1 MKVLTLAAIVAT
13 AWARCNNDCSGNG
26 ICNAGSV
33 CECELNFLGND
44 CSDRLCLF
52 GKAFIDS
59 PLGDVNS
66 NNGIDTD
73 QQIQYQYANGLVGEQ
88 YDTAYGLARE
98 DNTVAWNEAHFYRE
112 CSNKG
117 ICDRST
123 GQCACFPGFEG
134 EGCRRITCP
143 NSCSGHGQCVNM
155 HVSNDDYGAWDEK
168 KTVECQCDPG
178 YTGADCSLRKCPQG
192 SDPIATVYI
201 NDDSVYKIQW
211 GQQSGHKYGA
221 TANGAKVEFPNGQ
234 VHWTMSYKDDFGDI
248 WTTSAVTT
256 YYQARTAGGSLI
268 VGPSDKTNN
277 LVSTPF
283 FMDPDFQ
290 GPTVATVNVDGELKV
305 GGAAKG
311 TTVPAVYAQ
320 KNANNR
326 ITFSFDPS
334 FIGEQVN
341 ASIQAL
347 PNDVVRH
354 AYVHTVFNYGK
365 DPDEVFI
372 YPSMGV
378 PKFKGALNA
387 KTLQVGTPGSGK
399 IVYALGA
406 GHCSPDASFLA
417 TSNCANV
424 NKFNGGKSLA
434 VNDRKYRFP
443 YFIGPDDTTEGPD
456 ALAAAYSNCA
466 KNNLCIFITIPEPEG
481 RKDLTVNYKFKTL
494 IRTAAAAEK
503 DMKPNE
509 YTTSLAREV
518 SNKDGGVNSLV
529 SVQQVGSD
537 RFWHKLIDGT
547 PIIRFYDG
555 QELHDCSRRGL
566 CDFETG
572 KCKCFDG
579 YSGYKCQEKS
589 VLGY

>member
-44 CSDRLCLF
+44 CSERLCLY
-52 GKAFIDS
+52 GKAFVDS

-66 NNGIDTD
+66 NGGIDTD
-73 QQIQYQYANGLVGEQ
+73 QQIQYQYSNGLVGEQ
-88 YDTAYGLARE
+88 YDNAYGLARA
-98 DNTVAWNEAHFYRE
+98 DNKAAWNEAHFYRE

-117 ICDRST
+117 ICDRTT

-155 HVSNDDYGAWDEK
+155 AVSNAEYAAWDEK

-192 SDPIATVYI
+192 TDPIATVYT

-211 GQQSGHKYGA
+211 GQTVNKKWGA
-221 TANGAKVEFPNGQ
+221 AEIPNGQ
-234 VHWTMSYKDDFGDI
+234 VHWTMSYKDDFGDV

-256 YYQARTAGGSLI
+256 YYQARLKDGSLE
-268 VGPSDKTNN
+268 VGPHQKDGEFT
-277 LVSTPF
+277 STPF
-283 FMDPDFQ
+283 FMDPDYQ
-290 GPTVATVNVDGELKV
+290 GDAAAIVNVDGSNS
-305 GGAAKG
+305 KG
-311 TTVPAVYAQ
+311 TDIKEVYKATASSGGKVQ
-320 KNANNR
+320 
-326 ITFSFDPS
+326 FSFHPS

-347 PNDVVRH
+347 PNDVVRYS
-354 AYVHTVFNYGK
+354 YVHTVFNYGK
-365 DPDEVFI
+365 DQDQVFI

-378 PKFKGALNA
+378 PAFRTKLTG
-387 KTLQVGTPGSGK
+387 KTLAAGTVAGK
-399 IVYALGA
+399 IVYPTGS
-406 GHCSPDASFLA
+406 GYCSPDSSFLK
-417 TSNCANV
+417 TSGSECINV
-424 NKFNGGKSLA
+424 GNFNDGKSPA
-434 VNDRKYRFP
+434 VNDNKYRFP
-443 YFIGPDDTTEGPD
+443 YFLTTDSAVEGPD
-456 ALAAAYSNCA
+456 ALAKAYTNCD
-466 KNNLCIFITIPEPEG
+466 KDNLCIFITIPEPTG
-481 RKDLTVNYKFKTL
+481 SKQMTVNYKYKTM
-494 IRTAAAAEK
+494 IRSRKGNVAPK
-503 DMKPNE
+503 DFKPNE
-509 YTTSLAREV
+509 YDVTHAPEE
-518 SNKDGGVNSLV
+518 SNISGGSGALV
-529 SVQQVGSD
+529 SVSEVGTA
-537 RFWHKLIDGT
+537 RKWHKLIDGT
-547 PIIRFYDG
+547 PIIKYKSD
-555 QELHDCSRRGL
+555 QLLHDCSRRGL

-579 YSGYKCQEKS
+579 YSGYKCQERS

>member
-1 MKVLTLAAIVAT
+1 M
-13 AWARCNNDCSGNG
+13 
-26 ICNAGSV
+26 
-33 CECELNFLGND
+33 
-44 CSDRLCLF
+44 
-52 GKAFIDS
+52 
-59 PLGDVNS
+59 
-66 NNGIDTD
+66 DTD

-88 YDTAYGLARE
+88 YDNAYGLARE
-98 DNTVAWNEAHFYRE
+98 DNTVEWNEAHFYRE

-117 ICDRST
+117 TCDRTT
-123 GQCACFPGFEG
+123 GQCACYPGFEG

-143 NSCSGHGQCVNM
+143 NDCSNHGQCVNM
-155 HVSNDDYGAWDEK
+155 AVSNADYGAWDEK

-211 GQQSGHKYGA
+211 GQVSGKKWGA
-221 TANGAKVEFPNGQ
+221 TQGGAPLEFPNDQ

-256 YYQARTAGGSLI
+256 YYQLRTAGGSLK
-268 VGPSDKTNN
+268 VGPSDKTS
-277 LVSTPF
+277 LLTGTPF

-290 GPTVATVNVDGELKV
+290 GPAVATVNVDGGLKV
-305 GGAAKG
+305 GAAAKG
-311 TTVPAVYAQ
+311 LPVKDVYKQ
-320 KNANNR
+320 QNTGNKR
-326 ITFSFDPS
+326 VKFSFDPS

-347 PNDVVRH
+347 PNDVVRYS
-354 AYVHTVFNYGK
+354 YVHTVFNNGA
-365 DPDEVFI
+365 DPDNVFI

-378 PKFKGALNA
+378 PKFKTELDK
-387 KTLQVGTPGSGK
+387 KTLQAGTVGGK
-399 IVYALGA
+399 IVYATGA
-406 GHCSPDASFLA
+406 GYCSPDAAFLG
-417 TSNCANV
+417 SSKCANV
-424 NKFNGGKSLA
+424 GNFNKGKSLA
-434 VNDRKYRFP
+434 VNDQRYRFP
-443 YFIGPDDTTEGPD
+443 YFIGPDNTVEGPD
-456 ALAAAYSNCA
+456 ALAAAYTNCA

-509 YTTSLAREV
+509 YTTSLAREI
-518 SNKDGGVNSLV
+518 SNVNGGTNALV
-529 SVQQVGSD
+529 SVEQVGSD
-537 RFWHKLIDGT
+537 RHWHKLIDGT
-547 PIIRFYDG
+547 PIISFNDK
-555 QELHDCSRRGL
+555 QDLHDCSRRGL

-572 KCKCFDG
+572 SCKCFDG
-579 YSGYKCQEKS
+579 YSGYKCQERS

>member
-1 MKVLTLAAIVAT
+1 LITFRDMKTFILAILAT
-13 AWARCNNDCSGNG
+13 SAWARCNNDCSGNG

-44 CSDRLCLF
+44 CSDRLCLY

-66 NNGIDTD
+66 NGHLDTD
-73 QQIQYQYANGLVGEQ
+73 QQIQYQYSNGLVGEQ
-88 YDTAYGLARE
+88 YDNAYGLARGSNIE
-98 DNTVAWNEAHFYRE
+98 SWDEAHFYRE

-117 ICDRST
+117 ICDRTT

-155 HVSNDDYGAWDEK
+155 FVSNADYAAWDEK

-178 YTGADCSLRKCPQG
+178 YTGADCSLRKCPLG
-192 SDPIATVYI
+192 TDPIATVYR
-201 NDDSVYKIQW
+201 NDHSVYKIQW
-211 GQQSGHKYGA
+211 GQQPSGTWGSAEY
-221 TANGAKVEFPNGQ
+221 PNGQ

-256 YYQARTAGGSLI
+256 YYQARTADGSLV
-268 VGPSDKTNN
+268 VGPSLGATE
-277 LVSTPF
+277 LISTPF

-290 GPTVATVNVDGELKV
+290 GAEVPVVNVDGGLEDADENV
-305 GGAAKG
+305 EG
-311 TTVPAVYAQ
+311 TAVSAVYAGL
-320 KNANNR
+320 
-326 ITFSFDPS
+326 FSFDAS

-354 AYVHTVFNYGK
+354 SYVHTVYHYTGIAAA
-365 DPDEVFI
+365 DLDQIFI

-378 PKFKGALNA
+378 PLFGTQLNA
-387 KTLQVGTPGSGK
+387 ATLDATH
-399 IVYALGA
+399 ATGA
-406 GHCSPDASFLA
+406 GVCSPDSDTLLPA
-417 TSNCANV
+417 NCANAG
-424 NKFNGGKSLA
+424 NFNAGKSLA
-434 VNDRKYRFP
+434 VNDHRYRFP
-443 YFIGPDDTTEGPD
+443 YFVDIGNADVGA
-456 ALAAAYSNCA
+456 ALATSYTNCA
-466 KNNLCIFITIPEPEG
+466 PNALCVFITIPEPTGE
-481 RKDLTVNYKFKTL
+481 KELTVNYKFKTT
-494 IRTAAAAEK
+494 IRTLNGATEGDFEPA
-503 DMKPNE
+503 D
-509 YTTSLAREV
+509 YYTSLAREI
-518 SNKDGGVNSLV
+518 SNFNGGTGSLV
-529 SVQQVGSD
+529 SVEEVGSE

-547 PIIRFYDG
+547 PIIRYKSNQRLF
-555 QELHDCSRRGL
+555 DCSRRGL

-579 YSGYKCQEKS
+579 YSGYKCQERS